1 MVARNIVAAAHSR
14 QALRAAERTG
24 VEEARGEANKAAQSL
39 ILGWGWGK
47 WTFDLCSVDYQL
59 YNPLDGWIVSPVSVT
74 FCR

>member
-1 MVARNIVAAAHSR
+1 VARNIGEAAHSSR
-14 QALRAAERTG
+14 ALPAAERTG
-24 VEEARGEANKAAQSL
+24 VEVARGEANKAAQNL

-74 FCR
+74 FRR